1 MHNER
6 VSRHCKGINQA
17 LSDLKH
23 RFGQMTE
30 EHNQLAT
37 QFRDDIEA
45 LEIVFINATKS
56 SKYVVADYIII
67 QVQGGPKKNKTE
79 THQNYRH

>member
-1 MHNER
+1 MHSER

-17 LSDLKH
+17 LTELKQ

-30 EHNQLAT
+30 EHNQLAL
-37 QFRDDIEA
+37 QFREDIEA

-56 SKYVVADYIII
+56 SK
-67 QVQGGPKKNKTE
+67 
-79 THQNYRH
+79 

>member
-56 SKYVVADYIII
+56 SKYVAGYI
-67 QVQGGPKKNKTE
+67 TE
-79 THQNYRH
+79 NMLTNYDNISRQDLPYVLP